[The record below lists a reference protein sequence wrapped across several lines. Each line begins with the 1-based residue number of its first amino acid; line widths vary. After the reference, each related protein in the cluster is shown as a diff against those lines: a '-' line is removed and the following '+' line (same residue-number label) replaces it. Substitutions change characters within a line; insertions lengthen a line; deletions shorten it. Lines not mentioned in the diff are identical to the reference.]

1 MVNGLAGNRLDLE
14 AEVDLHDVL
23 DGLVG
28 LRDEH
33 VKEEH
38 AEEGAALLV
47 RQLQTSMGLGREC
60 KLEDRLE
67 HEGRHQ
73 VVEKVSRL
81 VHLVAAADD

>member
-33 VKEEH
+33 VKEKN

-47 RQLQTSMGLGREC
+47 CQLQAAMGLGREGE
-60 KLEDRLE
+60 LEDRLK

>member
-1 MVNGLAGNRLDLE
+1 MVNGLAGDRLDLE
-14 AEVDLHDVL
+14 AKVDLHDVL

-33 VKEEH
+33 VEEEH
-38 AEEGAALLV
+38 SEEGAALLV
-47 RQLQTSMGLGREC
+47 CQLQTSMGLGREG

-67 HEGRHQ
+67 NEGRHQ
-73 VVEKVSRL
+73 VVKKVSRL